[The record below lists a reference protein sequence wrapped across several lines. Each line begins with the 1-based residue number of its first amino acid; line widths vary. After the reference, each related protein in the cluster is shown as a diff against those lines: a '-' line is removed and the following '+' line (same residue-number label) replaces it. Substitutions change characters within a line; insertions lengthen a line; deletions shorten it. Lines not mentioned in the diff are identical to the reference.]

1 MKVKYIKTFL
11 YNTSVSIF
19 TNQGAQNVQFHGA
32 QNVKFP
38 KSGFFAPAPGSQ
50 KPFFPHM

>member
-1 MKVKYIKTFL
+1 MKVKDIKTFL

-19 TNQGAQNVQFHGA
+19 TNQGAQNVQFQGA

-38 KSGFFAPAPGSQ
+38 KSGFFMPSFYSQ
-50 KPFFPHM
+50 ELSFLHM

>member
-1 MKVKYIKTFL
+1 MKVKDIKAFL

-19 TNQGAQNVQFHGA
+19 TNQGAQNVQFQGA

-38 KSGFFAPAPGSQ
+38 KSGFFTPCPYSQ
-50 KPFFPHM
+50 ELYFLHM

>member
-1 MKVKYIKTFL
+1 MEVKYIKAFL

-19 TNQGAQNVQFHGA
+19 TNQGAQNVQFQGA

-38 KSGFFAPAPGSQ
+38 KSGFFTPGSYSQ
-50 KPFFPHM
+50 ELSFLHM